1 MKVVVFLFVALA
13 LVSAVV
19 AVPFEARP
27 MTSDRGSKDESAV
40 EIIDLGEGD
49 TAAVIVA
56 RKEVFKPFA
65 QSVLTTSATRPRV
78 IAFLINGQ
86 ALESFGGVDGLTVP
100 IAGVLEQK
108 GLCTACVVS
117 CEDCVPVAARLAES
131 LEMVSSLVLVTS
143 LPAPIIPFTKTV
155 FIASGGPGSLLAS
168 IDSALHIIELESPE
182 PFVRRVGGFIP
193 R

>member
-1 MKVVVFLFVALA
+1 MKVVVFLFVSLALA
-13 LVSAVV
+13 SAVV

-27 MTSDRGSKDESAV
+27 MTSDIGLKDEAVV

-56 RKEVFKPFA
+56 RKEVFEPFA

-86 ALESFGGVDGLTVP
+86 TLESFGGVDGLTVP
-100 IAGVLEQK
+100 IASVLEHK
-108 GLCTACVVS
+108 GICTACVVS
-117 CEDCVPVAARLAES
+117 CDDCVPVAARLAES
-131 LEMVSSLVLVTS
+131 LEMVSSLVVAAS
-143 LPAPIIPFTKTV
+143 LPAPIIPVTKTV
-155 FIASGGPGSLLAS
+155 FIASGGPESMLAS
-168 IDSALHIIELESPE
+168 IDSALHIIEFEPPE
-182 PFVRRVGGFIP
+182 PFMKRVGGFIP